1 VGAPS
6 CEKPVVERPT
16 RRAGILGGES
26 RHRRKSVLEVQ
37 NVTAGYGDVTVLWDV
52 SISAPSGTVVAL
64 LGPNGAGK
72 TTLLRAVSGLIKPSS
87 GTILLGDQD
96 ITQRRLDQ
104 RARLGVCHIPEGRAI
119 FPTLTLKENLTLFS
133 PKRKYSESIQKAA
146 DTFPMIGMRLN
157 QPAGS
162 LSGGEQQMLAMIRAY
177 ITNPRLVL
185 VDEASIGLAPLIV
198 DSLFEFLEQVA
209 SEGTTLLIVEQYVER
224 ALKLAST
231 VYLLNH
237 GRIAYSGDSGDLS
250 PEEIFE
256 HYLGVEV

>member
-1 VGAPS
+1 
-6 CEKPVVERPT
+6 
-16 RRAGILGGES
+16 
-26 RHRRKSVLEVQ
+26 
-37 NVTAGYGDVTVLWDV
+37 
-52 SISAPSGTVVAL
+52 
-64 LGPNGAGK
+64 
-72 TTLLRAVSGLIKPSS
+72 
-87 GTILLGDQD
+87 
-96 ITQRRLDQ
+96 LDQ

-146 DTFPMIGMRLN
+146 DTFPIIGMRLN